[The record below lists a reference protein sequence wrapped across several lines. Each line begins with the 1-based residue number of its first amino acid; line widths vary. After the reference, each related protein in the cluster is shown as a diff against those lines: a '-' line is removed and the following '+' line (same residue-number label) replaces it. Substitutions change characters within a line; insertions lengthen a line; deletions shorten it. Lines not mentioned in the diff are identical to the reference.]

1 VGSVGKG
8 DQPQGSKELGADHT
22 EPNGRQTNEESRNAN
37 GYTHRQILV
46 IFGGLMVGMT
56 LAALDQTIVATALPT
71 IVSELGGLE
80 HLAWVVTAYL
90 LATTVSTPLYGKLG
104 DLFGRK
110 LLFQVAIVIF
120 TVGSV
125 LCGLASSMTTLI
137 AFRAVQGLGAGG
149 LIVLGQ
155 AIIAD
160 VVTPRERGRYQ
171 GYFGACFGAASVA
184 GPLLGGF
191 FTDNLSWR
199 WVFTINIPVGLAALV
214 ITSSVLPASPKR
226 TNVRID
232 YLGAALLAAV
242 ITLFILLTTWGGNEV
257 TWGSAEMWGL
267 MAAIVVLLGSLVV
280 TERRVADPILPPH
293 LFHVRTYV
301 LTVGVALLLGVS
313 MYGAINFLPLFLQTV
328 NRASATDSGLLL
340 MPLMIGVVT
349 TSVVV
354 GRSITR
360 TGRYRRFPI
369 AGGAMIA
376 AGMALLGTLDDGSS
390 RLESGA
396 FMLVIGIGI
405 GLTMQV
411 IVIATQNAV
420 DREDLGVATSSINF
434 FRSIGGSVGVA
445 AFGALLN
452 ARVAGAV
459 AAGEVLQPDEL
470 AQLPGAERLDYIRGF
485 ADSLAGTFAW
495 AVPVAT
501 IGLVLAIAI
510 PELPLRGGAPGSS
523 GGSDSDAGS
532 GSGSGSGSDGKGAV
546 ILEPV

>member
-1 VGSVGKG
+1 V
-8 DQPQGSKELGADHT
+8 
-22 EPNGRQTNEESRNAN
+22 
-37 GYTHRQILV
+37 
-46 IFGGLMVGMT
+46 
-56 LAALDQTIVATALPT
+56 
-71 IVSELGGLE
+71 GGLE

-110 LLFQVAIVIF
+110 LLFQVAICIF
-120 TVGSV
+120 TAGSI

-171 GYFGACFGAASVA
+171 GYFGACFGGASVV

-191 FTDNLSWR
+191 LTDNFSWR
-199 WVFTINIPVGLAALV
+199 WVFTINIPVGLAALF

-226 TNVRID
+226 TNVRVD
-232 YLGAALLAAV
+232 YLGAALLAAA

-257 TWGSAEMWGL
+257 PWGSAEMWG
-267 MAAIVVLLGSLVV
+267 MVAAIAVLLGSLIVN
-280 TERRVADPILPPH
+280 ERRVSEPILPPH

-328 NRASATDSGLLL
+328 NGASATDSGLLL
-340 MPLMIGVVT
+340 MPLMIGIVT

-369 AGGAMIA
+369 AGGVLIA
-376 AGMALLGTLDDGSS
+376 TGMALLGTLDDGSS

-405 GLTMQV
+405 GFTMQV

-420 DREDLGVATSSINF
+420 DRDDLGVATSSINF

-452 ARVAGAV
+452 ARVADAV
-459 AAGEVLQPDEL
+459 TGGKVLQPDEL

-495 AVPVAT
+495 AVPVAA
-501 IGLVLAIAI
+501 IGLVLTIAI

-523 GGSDSDAGS
+523 DGPDGS
-532 GSGSGSGSDGKGAV
+532 GTDSAGADGGRSGNDGV